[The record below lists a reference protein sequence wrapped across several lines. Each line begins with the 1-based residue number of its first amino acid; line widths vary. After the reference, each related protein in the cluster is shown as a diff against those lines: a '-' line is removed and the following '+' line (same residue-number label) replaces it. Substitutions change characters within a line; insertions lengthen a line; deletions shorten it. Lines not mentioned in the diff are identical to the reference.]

1 MECMLP
7 TTAASQLSSI
17 TSQTTPSCDV
27 TAAVVIETEATGLTG
42 FTSLCNGHVQWTPA
56 DAVQS
61 RVKTTEKNPG
71 QNREGHHR
79 RQPTAGGE
87 TQETRFSGIMA
98 DSADME
104 QLLAA
109 FKKFAVRG
117 DTKAMGKELNGKNW
131 AKLCKDCKII
141 DGKSVSVTDVDI
153 VFSKVKQKTSRVITF
168 EEFHRALQ
176 ELAPKRFKGQSKEEA
191 LRSIVALVEGG
202 EPSNAG
208 VTKWRDGAVDRLTD
222 APATPGHTKNA
233 SMRAQGQRSRGPR
246 GARGQDRLRGAYKTL
261 DVRLQDSG

>member
-79 RQPTAGGE
+79 RQLCELKGACMDELLYDPPPPSLLLSPSLPLSLSPSLPPSLPPLYGPPLILDRMSSWRQADGRRRDTRDKVRDGLQEKDRGRGE
-87 TQETRFSGIMA
+87 EG
-98 DSADME
+98 
-104 QLLAA
+104 
-109 FKKFAVRG
+109 
-117 DTKAMGKELNGKNW
+117 
-131 AKLCKDCKII
+131 
-141 DGKSVSVTDVDI
+141 
-153 VFSKVKQKTSRVITF
+153 TSRRKT
-168 EEFHRALQ
+168 EE
-176 ELAPKRFKGQSKEEA
+176 
-191 LRSIVALVEGG
+191 
-202 EPSNAG
+202 
-208 VTKWRDGAVDRLTD
+208 
-222 APATPGHTKNA
+222 
-233 SMRAQGQRSRGPR
+233 
-246 GARGQDRLRGAYKTL
+246 
-261 DVRLQDSG
+261 

>member
-1 MECMLP
+1 
-7 TTAASQLSSI
+7 
-17 TSQTTPSCDV
+17 
-27 TAAVVIETEATGLTG
+27 
-42 FTSLCNGHVQWTPA
+42 
-56 DAVQS
+56 
-61 RVKTTEKNPG
+61 
-71 QNREGHHR
+71 
-79 RQPTAGGE
+79 
-87 TQETRFSGIMA
+87 MA

-109 FKKFAVRG
+109 FKKFAIRG

-141 DGKSVSVTDVDI
+141 DGKNVTVTDVDI
-153 VFSKVKQKTSRVITF
+153 VFSKVKQKTSRVITY

-208 VTKWRDGAVDRLTD
+208 VTKVAKTAAVDRLTD
-222 APATPGHTKNA
+222 A
-233 SMRAQGQRSRGPR
+233 SRYTGSHKER
-246 GARGQDRLRGAYKTL
+246 FDESGKGKGREGREELVDNTGYVGAYKNAGTYNTKM
-261 DVRLQDSG
+261 QDEK